1 LLDVLRAY
9 CYVCTCVFYSQCDNR
24 EYMSTRGVKVQEYT
38 IINVVLQKLPQ
49 PQAPAVSSRLRARE
63 PREELGPRNL
73 RQLSPTCRT
82 CDADNRGHDTSSSHS
97 LNLSSQKPR
106 KIPLLSSTITMDH
119 SHMDH
124 GHMDHGMPG
133 MDHGSGPQCNMNV
146 RSPSLPDQ
154 RRPSI
159 RSLPNRPLCR

>member
-1 LLDVLRAY
+1 MWCFKSCPSR
-9 CYVCTCVFYSQCDNR
+9 
-24 EYMSTRGVKVQEYT
+24 
-38 IINVVLQKLPQ
+38 KLPRFR
-49 PQAPAVSSRLRARE
+49 PVSAHENPAKSSDPA
-63 PREELGPRNL
+63 
-73 RQLSPTCRT
+73 T
-82 CDADNRGHDTSSSHS
+82 CDSYHLPAGHATRTTEATTPPLHTLLIS
-97 LNLSSQKPR
+97 LPKSLVKSLSY
-106 KIPLLSSTITMDH
+106 LSTFAMDH